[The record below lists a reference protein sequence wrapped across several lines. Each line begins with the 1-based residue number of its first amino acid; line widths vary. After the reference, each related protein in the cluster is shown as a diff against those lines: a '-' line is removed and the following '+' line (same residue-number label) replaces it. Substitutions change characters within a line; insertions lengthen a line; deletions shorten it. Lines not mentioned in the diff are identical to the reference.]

1 MYILK
6 ETQTYHLKLYIIKPA
21 FHQKIQ
27 LINWIPTKQ
36 SDDGTPEK
44 DNLCVTSGSRIKWK
58 KKKKECVHNSKQLEA
73 GKQNPT

>member
-44 DNLCVTSGSRIKWK
+44 DSLCVTSGSRIKWK
-58 KKKKECVHNSKQLEA
+58 KKKRMCS
-73 GKQNPT
+73 

>member
-6 ETQTYHLKLYIIKPA
+6 ETQTYHLKIYIIKPA

-36 SDDGTPEK
+36 SDDGTPDK
-44 DNLCVTSGSRIKWK
+44 DSLCVTSGSRIKW
-58 KKKKECVHNSKQLEA
+58 KKKECVHNSKQLEA